1 MVKVL
6 AFDCAGAR
14 CAAGIV
20 VDGRMEAARAEAM
33 ERGQAE
39 ALLPMIDTVLA
50 AARLRF
56 SDLDL
61 IAVTV
66 GPGSFTG
73 LRIGIAAARGLA
85 LASGLPCIGIGSFDA
100 VAAGIAPARRHGR
113 PLAVA
118 LESKRAE
125 LFLRCFAADG
135 PPLGPAL
142 MVAPQQADAALPPGP
157 FLLAGDAAWR
167 FAPWLGDRAEVVDS
181 TALPALVD
189 IVRLAAASWRPG
201 DRPSLPRP
209 VYLRAPD
216 TTLPRVARRPARIAG

>member
-14 CAAGIV
+14 CAAGIA
-20 VDGRMEAARAEAM
+20 VDGRMDAARTEAM

-39 ALLPMIDTVLA
+39 ALLPMIDDVLA

-56 SDLDL
+56 ADLDL
-61 IAVTV
+61 IAVTI

-100 VAAGIAPARRHGR
+100 VAAGTEPARRRGR
-113 PLAVA
+113 PLVVA

-142 MVAPQQADAALPPGP
+142 MAAPQQAEAVLPPGP
-157 FLLAGDAAWR
+157 LLLAGDAAWR
-167 FAPWLGDRAEVVDS
+167 LAPWLGDRAEIADS
-181 TALPALVD
+181 DVLPALQD
-189 IVRLAAASWRPG
+189 IARLAAASWRPG

-209 VYLRAPD
+209 IYLRAPD
-216 TTLPRVARRPARIAG
+216 TTLPRAARAPARAAG

>member
-20 VDGRMEAARAEAM
+20 IDERMAAARTAAM

-39 ALLPMIDTVLA
+39 ALLPMIEDVLA

-56 SDLDL
+56 ADLDL

-85 LASGLPCIGIGSFDA
+85 LASGLPCAGVACFEA
-100 VAAGIAPARRHGR
+100 VAVGVAPARRQGR
-113 PLAVA
+113 PLVVA

-125 LFLRCFAADG
+125 LFLRCFSAEG

-142 MVAPQQADAALPPGP
+142 LVAPHQAEAVLPPGP
-157 FLLAGDAAWR
+157 IVLAGDAAWR
-167 FAPWLGDRAEVVDS
+167 LAPWLAARGEIAGGP
-181 TALPALVD
+181 ALPELGD
-189 IVRLAAASWRPG
+189 IARLAIQSWHPG
-201 DRPSLPRP
+201 DRPRLPRP
-209 VYLRAPD
+209 IYLRAPD
-216 TTLPRVARRPARIAG
+216 TTQPRVAQGPSRAAG

>member
-1 MVKVL
+1 MVKML

-14 CAAGIV
+14 CAAGV
-20 VDGRMEAARAEAM
+20 AVDGRMAAARTEAM

-39 ALLPMIDTVLA
+39 ALLPMIEDVLA

-56 SDLDL
+56 ADLDL

-85 LASGLPCIGIGSFDA
+85 LASGLPAIGIGSFDA
-100 VAAGIAPARRHGR
+100 VAAGVAPERRHGR
-113 PLAVA
+113 PLAVV

-125 LFLRCFAADG
+125 FFLRCYAADG

-142 MVAPQQADAALPPGP
+142 MVAPHQAAAALLPGP
-157 FLLAGDAAWR
+157 VLLAGDAAWR
-167 FAPWLGDRAEVVDS
+167 LAAALGDRAEVADGP
-181 TALPALVD
+181 ALPALGD
-189 IVRLAAASWRPG
+189 IARLAVASWRPG

-209 VYLRAPD
+209 FYLRAPD
-216 TTLPRVARRPARIAG
+216 TTLPRAARGQARASG

>member
-1 MVKVL
+1 VIGGRL
-6 AFDCAGAR
+6 A
-14 CAAGIV
+14 
-20 VDGRMEAARAEAM
+20 AARIEAM

-39 ALLPMIDTVLA
+39 ALLPMIDEVVRA
-50 AARLRF
+50 AGLRF
-56 SDLDL
+56 AELDL

-100 VAAGIAPARRHGR
+100 VAAGVAAEERQGR

-135 PPLGPAL
+135 APLGPAF
-142 MVAPQQADAALPPGP
+142 MAAPQDAAAALPPGP
-157 FLLAGDAAWR
+157 IRLAGDAAWR
-167 FAPWLGDRAEVVDS
+167 LAPFLAERAEIAGGP
-181 TALPALVD
+181 ALPALDDVA
-189 IVRLAAASWRPG
+189 RLALASWRPG
-201 DRPSLPRP
+201 ERPSLPRP
-209 VYLRAPD
+209 FYLRAPD
-216 TTLPRVARRPARIAG
+216 TTLPRAARTAG